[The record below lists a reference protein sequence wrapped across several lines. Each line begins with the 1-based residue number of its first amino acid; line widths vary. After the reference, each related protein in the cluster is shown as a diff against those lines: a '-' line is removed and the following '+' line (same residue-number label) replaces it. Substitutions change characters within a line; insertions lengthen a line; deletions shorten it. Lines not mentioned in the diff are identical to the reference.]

1 MCVCVYHC
9 VKPRQPT
16 DGGICWFKDCVP
28 LPFPM
33 LKVSW
38 GHVSVPEIST
48 WPLLDSNFLERK
60 YCARVVASLRHC
72 LASTTSMHWRWM
84 IMIKVHRHIYLDMT
98 PYYKNIE
105 KKIPF
110 WMQAHEASV
119 MAECPPLL
127 PSTAP
132 VMLRLSAATHWSGIA
147 SQTSSHKVTVVVF
160 IGQWMA
166 VMSCNEFREDNKKM
180 IRKRNLFIER
190 LSSNGQGAEQGNK
203 KQQQKDF
210 S

>member
-1 MCVCVYHC
+1 
-9 VKPRQPT
+9 
-16 DGGICWFKDCVP
+16 
-28 LPFPM
+28 
-33 LKVSW
+33 
-38 GHVSVPEIST
+38 
-48 WPLLDSNFLERK
+48 
-60 YCARVVASLRHC
+60 
-72 LASTTSMHWRWM
+72 
-84 IMIKVHRHIYLDMT
+84 MT
-98 PYYKNIE
+98 
-105 KKIPF
+105 
-110 WMQAHEASV
+110 
-119 MAECPPLL
+119 
-127 PSTAP
+127 
-132 VMLRLSAATHWSGIA
+132 